1 MFRDLKVIMIL
12 GYLDSNEKN
21 IDVERQRQQILNYAS
36 ENGLVAQVTLYAFLR
51 QNPELKPQNVRGK

>member
-1 MFRDLKVIMIL
+1 MIL